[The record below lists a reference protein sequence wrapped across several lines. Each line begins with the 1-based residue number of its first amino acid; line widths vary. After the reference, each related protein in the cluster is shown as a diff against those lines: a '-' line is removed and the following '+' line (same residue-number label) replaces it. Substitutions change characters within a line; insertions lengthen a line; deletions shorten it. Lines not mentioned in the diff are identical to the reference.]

1 MLALGFSDIVCATR
15 SQIFGFMRSGKPW
28 FDTAFLWMHK
38 IIQVASF
45 IANEEGSLK
54 DEAQKASVFLSTVKS
69 FQGLKT
75 RYVVCNSTTKR
86 KFASTWLS
94 PCSNHYGWQWPL
106 GEKAREDS
114 RLWA

>member
-45 IANEEGSLK
+45 IANEE
-54 DEAQKASVFLSTVKS
+54 AA
-69 FQGLKT
+69 
-75 RYVVCNSTTKR
+75 
-86 KFASTWLS
+86 
-94 PCSNHYGWQWPL
+94 
-106 GEKAREDS
+106 
-114 RLWA
+114 